1 MNSLIV
7 IDFGIAKRGIDKL
20 KTKSGTVK
28 LFIIIKIGLLC
39 STRSI
44 GWII

>member
-7 IDFGIAKRGIDKL
+7 IDFGIAKRGVDNL

-28 LFIIIKIGLLC
+28 LLY
-39 STRSI
+39 
-44 GWII
+44 